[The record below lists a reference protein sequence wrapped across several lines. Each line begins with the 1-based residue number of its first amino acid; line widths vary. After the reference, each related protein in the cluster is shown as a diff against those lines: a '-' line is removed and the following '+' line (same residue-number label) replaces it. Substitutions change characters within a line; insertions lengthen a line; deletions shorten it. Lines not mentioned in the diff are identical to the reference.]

1 VESVRKSNGQ
11 WLFEGSLAAFPYA
24 VEGIESDEEGNLIVC
39 TDNNGF
45 YRVRLAKEAPT
56 AFQSAIVER
65 LLDQENREV
74 PSGNGAMCWWH
85 GKVLLVGADRVWQ
98 LASSSNQLEP
108 FELTAKRLPSRKVS
122 TIEMSRLT
130 DDYVWVVSRPRE
142 AGPEIGFEIGKL
154 YQSGEYEPLSHSVTY
169 PAGIIYSIWDENI
182 DGEPV
187 VWIAGDYGLRRVSL
201 DRPAFSTRTFDVY
214 SSELVPADAPP
225 IRVHNGQ
232 NLALKYDDRDFQ
244 IRFATDH
251 FSVGSELHYW
261 VTLEGQV
268 KRAFAPTT
276 SPIWRSG
283 ALNEGRYVLHVKAKD
298 SNGVESKE
306 FTFGFTI
313 EPPWYRTIWMEL
325 ILGALVIFAVYFF
338 NRWRTRRLRLRQRE
352 LEQTVELRTRELRD
366 NEIQLRNAKDA
377 AESARRTADSAN
389 RAKTVFLANMSH
401 ELRTPI
407 NSVLGYGQILL
418 RRLDINA
425 DVKVKVKRII
435 TSGDHLLEMINEVLD
450 LSKVE
455 AGKLAVNFRPVD
467 MRRFVSGIVDEFE
480 PRAAQADL
488 RFVHEIE
495 GTLPASIETD
505 PLRLRQV
512 LYNLLGNALKFTAQ
526 GEVAFRIIVE
536 PTRLLFEVKD
546 TGQGISKSDLP
557 SIFEPFYQATNNELK
572 SQGVGLGLH
581 IARQIVERLGGE
593 ISVAS
598 ELGQG
603 SCFTVDIPRREA
615 DPIFPKLE
623 SQQIVGY
630 QGSRR
635 KILIVDDEPLNRL
648 MLNELLSMVG
658 FDTADASTAKEAS
671 SLLKEHVDAV
681 ISDIRMPDCD
691 GHAWC
696 RQLRTAPE
704 TKNLIII
711 ASSGSV
717 FADDQRLALDS
728 GFSDFLPKPVM
739 EEQLFE
745 VLGSHLK
752 LDWIYAPLASNN

>member
-1 VESVRKSNGQ
+1 
-11 WLFEGSLAAFPYA
+11 
-24 VEGIESDEEGNLIVC
+24 
-39 TDNNGF
+39 
-45 YRVRLAKEAPT
+45 
-56 AFQSAIVER
+56 
-65 LLDQENREV
+65 
-74 PSGNGAMCWWH
+74 MCWWH